1 MRDRHSRT
9 GLTKS
14 EFERKGGAGAH
25 NWGSLNDE
33 ERAEHEGR
41 LDAQLETAMF
51 EDGEAPADGDDK
63 VDDLPEREAPA
74 APQRRMSQVSDQE
87 RADAL
92 RYREGGLKQN
102 GVDLANI
109 ARTSHGIAQS
119 PPANSVL
126 GTSPLRQKSG
136 FSAVS
141 RASGSCDPVA
151 CQPAWLGAPPRLT
164 AADTP
169 AVSSIDSSAHRA
181 QTTKHT

>member
-14 EFERKGGAGAH
+14 EFVRKNGAGPH
-25 NWGSLNDE
+25 NWGSFTEE
-33 ERAEHEGR
+33 ERNVYDGNI
-41 LDAQLETAMF
+41 DAQLETAMY
-51 EDGEAPADGDDK
+51 DDSTDADRTEAASEAAADDDDK
-63 VDDLPEREAPA
+63 VEDIPEREAPA
-74 APQRRMSQVSDQE
+74 PPQRRMSQVSDQE

-102 GVDLANI
+102 GVDLASI
-109 ARTSHGIAQS
+109 ARSSHGIAQS

-141 RASGSCDPVA
+141 IG
-151 CQPAWLGAPPRLT
+151 
-164 AADTP
+164 
-169 AVSSIDSSAHRA
+169 VSERSE
-181 QTTKHT
+181 

>member
-1 MRDRHSRT
+1 MTRTERNTSPAAIMRDRHSRT

-41 LDAQLETAMF
+41 LDAELETAMF
-51 EDGEAPADGDDK
+51 DDGSAPADGDK
-63 VDDLPEREAPA
+63 VEDLPERETPA

-136 FSAVS
+136 FSA
-141 RASGSCDPVA
+141 
-151 CQPAWLGAPPRLT
+151 Q
-164 AADTP
+164 
-169 AVSSIDSSAHRA
+169 
-181 QTTKHT
+181 